1 MKILLAVD
9 TENYSQVAAQE
20 AARFA
25 VNTWADVT
33 LLGLEPAEKGNN
45 GLSPK
50 LIDALKAY
58 MEHFTGPSSPFNR
71 FEDASFVKRS
81 DKMWEMLA
89 PGQEGRKTLRVVGR
103 RGDALENILSQ
114 AWEDE
119 PDFLFVGGAGEGKP
133 EWLGEI
139 NLPQKLASMA
149 PCSVLVVKEK
159 KEPETVV
166 CCLDHDHVSQ
176 ESLEMINQ
184 LVTLHKAELKIV
196 GVTDAKGLAGKV
208 ETKMNEVLTYYTER
222 GIRSWVELVKT
233 EELNQFAK
241 NASASSLIGLWL
253 GKQSLLKKIFS
264 KKMLEQL
271 VSEAG
276 SSVLILK

>member
-9 TENYSQVAAQE
+9 SENYSYIAAQE

-25 VNTWADVT
+25 INTWSDVT
-33 LLGLEPAEKGNN
+33 LLGLEGTERGSN
-45 GLSPK
+45 GVSHDLAAAMK
-50 LIDALKAY
+50 TY
-58 MEHFTGPSSPFNR
+58 MDFFIEPSSPFAR
-71 FEDASFVKRS
+71 LEDTSFEKRS
-81 DKMWEMLA
+81 DKMWEMSD
-89 PGQEGRKTLRVVGR
+89 PGEGRKKLRLVVR
-103 RGDALENILSQ
+103 RGDALENILAQ

-119 PDFLFVGGAGEGKP
+119 PDFLVVGGAAEGKP
-133 EWLGEI
+133 EWLGQM
-139 NLPQKLASMA
+139 NLPQKLASTA

-159 KEPETVV
+159 KDPETVV

-184 LVTLHKAELKIV
+184 LVTQHKAELKIV
-196 GVTDAKGLAGKV
+196 GVTDEKGLAGKV
-208 ETKMNEVLTYYTER
+208 EAKMNEVLTYYTER

-233 EELNQFAK
+233 SDLGQFAR

-271 VSEAG
+271 ITEAG